1 LSYRRSTCGRS
12 RVRMRE
18 RECFPATIL
27 ARSHRL
33 RRPRH
38 PYAVPRTSLQS
49 VCTQRR
55 NCIEQ
60 LPTCPKYAPGAGPFP
75 ARRAAIFKLKIS
87 CLAAI
92 LAVEAIDLDQTGAA
106 KPDASP
112 KAMRQNIDWVT
123 IFMWVWVAGLVWL
136 ALTILWAMAPG

>member
-1 LSYRRSTCGRS
+1 MPEIC
-12 RVRMRE
+12 
-18 RECFPATIL
+18 
-27 ARSHRL
+27 ARSGTFSSPPGCHIQTD
-33 RRPRH
+33 P
-38 PYAVPRTSLQS
+38 
-49 VCTQRR
+49 
-55 NCIEQ
+55 
-60 LPTCPKYAPGAGPFP
+60 LP
-75 ARRAAIFKLKIS
+75 KIS

-106 KPDASP
+106 KPDTSP